1 MFCDTTQYIMAIVTV
16 VVVVDGLVEVTKML
30 SWVVTVML
38 AAVAVVVVFVVDDD
52 YAGTWWKALVG
63 SEHLKDL
70 EVNGRIS
77 G

>member
-1 MFCDTTQYIMAIVTV
+1 MPIVTV

-30 SWVVTVML
+30 SWVATVML
-38 AAVAVVVVFVVDDD
+38 ATVAVVVVVVVDDDD
-52 YAGTWWKALVG
+52 YAGTWWKAPVG